1 MGEKSGTRT
10 FQQCPLMH
18 SAKGRPKLRIQQ
30 LDPHPKQ
37 KIYLRALCIL
47 IVTKAKTKLKPG
59 SLILGHETNLHKLKK
74 KKIKKPEITQ
84 NMLSDLN
91 EIKLKISNRISGKFQ
106 NDWT

>member
-1 MGEKSGTRT
+1 
-10 FQQCPLMH
+10 MH

-59 SLILGHETNLHKLKK
+59 SLILGHETNLQKFKK
-74 KKIKKPEITQ
+74 KK
-84 NMLSDLN
+84 N
-91 EIKLKISNRISGKFQ
+91 LKTRNHTKYALISEWN
-106 NDWT
+106 

>member
-1 MGEKSGTRT
+1 MGGKSGTRT
-10 FQQCPLMH
+10 FQQCSLMH

-37 KIYLRALCIL
+37 KIYLRSLCIL

-59 SLILGHETNLHKLKK
+59 SLILGHETNLQKLKK
-74 KKIKKPEITQ
+74 KKFKKPEITQ
-84 NMLSDLN
+84 NMLSYLN
-91 EIKLKISNRISGKFQ
+91 GIKLKINNRISGKSQ